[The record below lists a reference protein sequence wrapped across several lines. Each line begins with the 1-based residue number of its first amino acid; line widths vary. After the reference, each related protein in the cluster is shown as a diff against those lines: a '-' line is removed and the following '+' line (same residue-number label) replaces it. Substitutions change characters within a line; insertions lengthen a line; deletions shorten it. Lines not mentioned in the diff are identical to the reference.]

1 MEEEIQN
8 REIFDFS
15 HYSLNLFND
24 FESRNNNTIF
34 DGQSICVSPSSFR
47 CESDKSF
54 ILNDSNNYAQE
65 QSTITDQKALNEK
78 KEQSILS
85 KLSKSDEIEIRNKQI
100 NEIMNKQEA
109 TTPITKQ
116 ESIDSLKNETRTLK
130 NIEFEDKSK
139 DVISKF
145 KSINSELDSQFIDE
159 QDKNVLKVVQ
169 LKRGKLK
176 IKKKRKKASVGCS
189 CTKTNCI
196 RLKCVCFKELG
207 YCKPSCVCI
216 NCLNNKKNDK
226 LRNFVIERTK
236 LISSKAF
243 KNTLVIVKDD
253 KGEDTKINANGCK
266 CKTDCSKM
274 YCECRKINGRCSYI
288 CKCTQCANNKLE
300 MERSK
305 ILNVYRR
312 HKRKKHRIF
321 VDYEEQFD
329 SEVQG
334 IVRFQED

>member
-1 MEEEIQN
+1 MEEEILN

-15 HYSLNLFND
+15 QYSLNLFND
-24 FESRNNNTIF
+24 VESRNNNTIF
-34 DGQSICVSPSSFR
+34 DGQSICDSPSSFK

-54 ILNDSNNYAQE
+54 LLNDSNDEAQE
-65 QSTITDQKALNEK
+65 QSIIPNQKGLNEK

-85 KLSKSDEIEIRNKQI
+85 KSFKSDEIGIRNKQI
-100 NEIMNKQEA
+100 NKIMNKQDA

-116 ESIDSLKNETRTLK
+116 ESIDSLKNETGTLK
-130 NIEFEDKSK
+130 NMKLIDNSK
-139 DVISKF
+139 DIISKF
-145 KSINSELDSQFIDE
+145 KSTDSVIDSQFIDE

-207 YCKPSCVCI
+207 YCKPSCVCF

-226 LRNFVIERTK
+226 LRNFVIEKTK
-236 LISSKAF
+236 IISSKAF

-253 KGEDTKINANGCK
+253 NGEEIKINANGCK
-266 CKTDCSKM
+266 CKTDCSKK

-288 CKCTQCANNKLE
+288 CKCTQCVNNKLE

-329 SEVQG
+329 SDVQG